1 MRYKMTRVDDYATA
15 MADIQDCI
23 TKDGICGGIRQST
36 FRDGMLCF
44 GVEQQELSRT
54 SLGRLRKKGY
64 QIEPV

>member
-1 MRYKMTRVDDYATA
+1 MTRVDDYATA
-15 MADIQDCI
+15 MADIRGCI
-23 TKDGICGGIRQST
+23 SNDGILGGIRQPT
-36 FRDGMLCF
+36 FSEKRGMLCF